1 MLFLSELIDKHDSM
15 EGKRKAIKSIEPG
28 MSYSQAKRFYGAV
41 TGK

>member
-1 MLFLSELIDKHDSM
+1 MLFLSDLISKHDEV
-15 EGKRKAIKSIEPG
+15 EGKRKAIKSIQPG